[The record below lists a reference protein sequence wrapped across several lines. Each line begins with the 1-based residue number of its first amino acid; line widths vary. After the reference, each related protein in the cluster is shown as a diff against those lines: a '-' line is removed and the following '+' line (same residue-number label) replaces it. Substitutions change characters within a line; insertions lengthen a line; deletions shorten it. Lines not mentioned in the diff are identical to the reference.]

1 MSSRVKGRVTGECL
15 TALGFNIKTSWQLL
29 SVSVY
34 LIVSKINAKCWP
46 WRSMCLSA
54 LRTTSPPP
62 KKTRS
67 QISFWALYKTWIF
80 FLSFFPFI
88 YFFYVKTKL
97 RQRLALSLF
106 HVFLLLLF
114 YRSYSLLVPNPHWN
128 LTLKR
133 QQQYNGRSLLPVWPL
148 QAPAAAAAMLC
159 RGQTACQPRLPLS
172 TSGLWPGPCTAE
184 SH

>member
-1 MSSRVKGRVTGECL
+1 MPHSSGIQHKNVL
-15 TALGFNIKTSWQLL
+15 TAFIGLRVFNCLKDQCKVLTLTQHV
-29 SVSVY
+29 SVS
-34 LIVSKINAKCWP
+34 ITHNFA
-46 WRSMCLSA
+46 
-54 LRTTSPPP
+54 PP
-62 KKTRS
+62 KKNTQS
-67 QISFWALYKTWIF
+67 DIILSSLQNMN
-80 FLSFFPFI
+80 FLSFLFPFYI
-88 YFFYVKTKL
+88 FFYVKTKL

>member
-1 MSSRVKGRVTGECL
+1 MPHSSGIQHKNVL
-15 TALGFNIKTSWQLL
+15 TAFIGLRVFNCLKDQCKVLTLTQHV
-29 SVSVY
+29 SVS
-34 LIVSKINAKCWP
+34 ITHNFA
-46 WRSMCLSA
+46 
-54 LRTTSPPP
+54 PPP

>member
-1 MSSRVKGRVTGECL
+1 MQSADPDAACVCQHY
-15 TALGFNIKTSWQLL
+15 AQL
-29 SVSVY
+29 
-34 LIVSKINAKCWP
+34 
-46 WRSMCLSA
+46 R
-54 LRTTSPPP
+54 PPP
-62 KKTRS
+62 KKHAVRYHFELFTKHE
-67 QISFWALYKTWIF
+67 F
-80 FLSFFPFI
+80 SFFPFSLLYI
-88 YFFYVKTKL
+88 FFYVKTKL